1 MVRAVRAGRS
11 VRRVAKEFGLSVG
24 AVAYWVERARGKR
37 LDRVNFEDR
46 KPGGASNRTPVQME
60 QHILSVRRSLRDTS
74 VLGEYGPDA
83 IGLALAQDSSPEQVP
98 SRSTIYRVLERHGLL
113 DGTHRQRRPAPPK
126 GWYLPAVA
134 HAQAEL
140 DSFDFIEDLKIAGG
154 PLVSVLTA
162 TSLHG
167 ALTDAWMMEHPSAKA
182 TLEALTERW
191 QRDGLPTYAQF
202 DNDTIFQGAH
212 QYANTVGRI
221 SRLCLALQVIP
232 VFAPPREPGFQNAI
246 EGFNGLWQSKVWQRH
261 HCPDLASLRA
271 VSQRYITAYR
281 GKTARRR
288 EAAPNRRGF
297 PRRFQLDLNAP
308 LKGTII
314 YLRRSDDQ
322 GNVQLLAQTFRPA
335 EHWVHRLVRCE
346 VDFTHQRIRFYA
358 LRRRDPNQQPLLY
371 ELRYPRP
378 TKPFQGTP

>member
-1 MVRAVRAGRS
+1 MVQAVRAGRS
-11 VRRVAKEFGLSVG
+11 VRSVASEFEVSVG
-24 AVAYWVERARGKR
+24 TVAYWVQQARGRR
-37 LDRVNFEDR
+37 LDRVSFEDR
-46 KPGGASNRTPVQME
+46 KPGRASNRTPAQME
-60 QHILSVRRSLRDTS
+60 LHILGIRRGLHELS
-74 VLGEYGPDA
+74 VLGEYGADA

-98 SRSTIYRVLERHGLL
+98 SRSTIYRVLERHGAL
-113 DGTHRQRRPAPPK
+113 DGRHRQRRPAPPK

-134 HAQAEL
+134 HARAEL

-154 PLVSVLTA
+154 PLVSLLTA

-167 ALTDAWMMEHPSAKA
+167 VLADAWVMEHPGAKL
-182 TLEALTERW
+182 TLEALSERW
-191 QRDGLPTYAQF
+191 RRDGLPTYAQF

-212 QYANTVGRI
+212 QFANTVGRI

-261 HCPDLASLRA
+261 HCPDLATLRA
-271 VSQRYITAYR
+271 VSQRYILAYR
-281 GKTARRR
+281 GKTARRQ
-288 EAAPNRRGF
+288 EAAPKRRGF
-297 PRRFQLDLNAP
+297 PRGFQLDLNAP

-322 GNVQLLAQTFRPA
+322 GNVQLLAQAFRPA

-346 VDFTHQRIRFYA
+346 VDFSHQRIRFYA
-358 LRRRDPNQQPLLY
+358 LRRRDPNEQPLLC
-371 ELRYPRP
+371 ELRYARP
-378 TKPFQGTP
+378 NRPFQGTP

>member
-1 MVRAVRAGRS
+1 MVQAVRAGRS
-11 VRRVAKEFGLSVG
+11 VRSVAREYDVSGG
-24 AVAYWVERARGKR
+24 TVAYWVQQAQGKR
-37 LDRVNFEDR
+37 LDRVSFEDR
-46 KPGGASNRTPVQME
+46 KPGRASNRTPAQLE

-74 VLGEYGPDA
+74 VLGEYGADA
-83 IGLALAQDSSPEQVP
+83 IGLTLAQDSSPEQLP
-98 SRSTIYRVLERHGLL
+98 SRSTIYRVLERHGAL
-113 DGTHRQRRPAPPK
+113 DGAHRQRRPAPPK

-167 ALTDAWMMEHPSAKA
+167 ALADAWMMEHPSAKA
-182 TLEALTERW
+182 ALDALTERW

-261 HCPDLASLRA
+261 HCPDLATLRA
-271 VSQRYITAYR
+271 VSQRYIAAYR
-281 GKTARRR
+281 SKGARRQ
-288 EAAPNRRGF
+288 EAAPKRRAF
-297 PRRFQLDLNAP
+297 PRAFQLDLNAP
-308 LKGTII
+308 LKGSII

-322 GNVQLLAQTFRPA
+322 GNVQLLAQSFRPA

-358 LRRRDPNQQPLLY
+358 LRRREPNQQPLLY

-378 TKPFQGTP
+378 NKPFQGKS